1 MANTKLNLRVKN
13 INPTKALIGCTGF
26 VGSNLASQAE
36 YTDFF
41 NSKNF
46 ESMRGQHFNEVVCAG
61 VSAVKWKANK
71 DPGADWAGIEQLLDV
86 LKTVTAD
93 RFILISTIDVY
104 ATTKALDESF
114 DCGSVENHAYGRH
127 RLAVEA
133 FCQAHFA
140 NCFVVRLPGLFG
152 KNLKKNV
159 IFDLLNDNCLEMI
172 NPASS
177 IQYYDLKHLTADV
190 ERAVKS
196 EIRLI
201 NLFNEAVPSSEI
213 IERFFPEKTVG
224 QNAVG
229 EVHYDLHTRHAAIR
243 GRADSPYLYSKDE
256 VLADMELFIKEQQK
270 GAGV

>member
-1 MANTKLNLRVKN
+1 MSKN
-13 INPTKALIGCTGF
+13 KVRSALIGCTGF
-26 VGSNLASQAE
+26 VGSNLAEQSVF
-36 YTDFF
+36 TDLF

-46 ESMRGQHFNEVVCAG
+46 EAMCGQHFDTLVCAG

-71 DPGADWAGIEQLLDV
+71 DPEADWAGIEQLLDV

-104 ATTKALDESF
+104 ATTRGLDESF
-114 DCGSVENHAYGRH
+114 DCSSVENHAYGRH

-133 FCQAHFA
+133 FCQTKFA
-140 NCFVVRLPGLFG
+140 NCFVVRLSGLFG
-152 KNLKKNV
+152 ANLKKNV

-177 IQYYDLKHLTADV
+177 IQYYDLKHLAADIN
-190 ERAVKS
+190 RAVKAD
-196 EIRLI
+196 IRLI

-213 IERFFPEKTVG
+213 IERFFPGKTVG
-224 QNAVG
+224 QDAVG
-229 EVHYDLHTRHAAIR
+229 EVHYDLRTQHASIR
-243 GRADSPYLYSKDE
+243 GRADTPYLYSKDE
-256 VLADMELFIKEQQK
+256 VLADMELFIKEQQE